1 MKKMKKNKNFFVVL
15 VCIMSL
21 QACFNTN
28 TTDECIKG
36 DCYNGQGMIN
46 YENGD
51 SFDGNFLDG
60 QIFKGTYTFNDGTKY
75 IGSWNNGMLNGS
87 CEMYNN
93 DGTMYIGDILD
104 GQFHGIGTY
113 TLADGSKFI
122 GTWKNGKLNGK
133 SEIVSN
139 DGTSYIGEV
148 NDGKRNGFGAQTY
161 SNNSKWIGNW
171 KNNEKIEGNYN
182 YENIYNPLDINSEV
196 SSQIIELIKG
206 DANMHLIDVDF
217 NGVKEK
223 FIFDTGASNIF
234 MTPSLLNKIK
244 LSGAKVESLNIIDSK
259 AEIANGD
266 LIPIEYVRISN
277 VKIGNFI
284 LNNLIVSV
292 SYDDKSSLLFGK
304 GVLNK
309 FKNYS
314 FSKDGSLTLVK

>member
-1 MKKMKKNKNFFVVL
+1 MKIIKIIKMKKYKNFLIVL
-15 VCIMSL
+15 VCFISL

-28 TTDECIKG
+28 TTQCIKG
-36 DCYNGQGMIN
+36 DCYNGPGMIN
-46 YENGD
+46 YQNGD
-51 SFDGNFLDG
+51 FFDGTFLDG
-60 QIFKGTYTFNDGTKY
+60 QIDKGTYIFNNGTKY
-75 IGSWNNGMLNGS
+75 IGTWNNGQLNGV
-87 CEMYNN
+87 CEFFFN
-93 DGTMYIGDILD
+93 DGTIYIGEVRD
-104 GQFHGIGTY
+104 GQFHGLGTS
-113 TLADGSKFI
+113 TMADGSKWT
-122 GTWKNGKLNGK
+122 GTWNNG
-133 SEIVSN
+133 E
-139 DGTSYIGEV
+139 
-148 NDGKRNGFGAQTY
+148 RA
-161 SNNSKWIGNW
+161 
-171 KNNEKIEGNYN
+171 EGNFN
-182 YENIYNPLDINSEV
+182 YENVYNPEDIVCSD
-196 SSQIIELIKG
+196 SIQILELIKG